1 MNLEKILKPNK
12 NILIL
17 MIVSLILTIISFI
30 MMVTYANKQD
40 ESVSY
45 NGLITRNIDKANKYV
60 NVTIK
65 AIPYFYA
72 TKTSGDI
79 VYKYYIGFDEHNYMY
94 LLRLTDITYNDMET
108 KYNLDKDNF
117 SYYLEGYTSN
127 TEDDLKKITIT
138 TYNEMVDKK
147 IITEDNF
154 SSYFGNTYFDE
165 TKDPNEDMFIISV
178 SIFITCITL
187 FIVSLI
193 LYIVKKVKINKV
205 IKEYGK
211 ETLENEIL
219 NSKTKHYE
227 KLKVFVTCDK
237 VISYNDYLIV
247 KKISDIIWLYNLKR
261 YYNGVLVKI
270 SLLCFDKN
278 KHKQELTSSKKEQEL
293 LELIEEIV
301 SKNKNIMEGYT
312 KENKKSYKNYI
323 KEH

>member
-94 LLRLTDITYNDMET
+94 LLRLTDI
-108 KYNLDKDNF
+108 
-117 SYYLEGYTSN
+117 
-127 TEDDLKKITIT
+127 

>member
-1 MNLEKILKPNK
+1 
-12 NILIL
+12 
-17 MIVSLILTIISFI
+17 
-30 MMVTYANKQD
+30 
-40 ESVSY
+40 
-45 NGLITRNIDKANKYV
+45 
-60 NVTIK
+60 
-65 AIPYFYA
+65 
-72 TKTSGDI
+72 
-79 VYKYYIGFDEHNYMY
+79 
-94 LLRLTDITYNDMET
+94 
-108 KYNLDKDNF
+108 
-117 SYYLEGYTSN
+117 
-127 TEDDLKKITIT
+127 
-138 TYNEMVDKK
+138 MVDKK

-165 TKDPNEDMFIISV
+165 TKDPNEDMFIVSV

-193 LYIVKKVKINKV
+193 LYIVKKVKIKKV

-312 KENKKSYKNYI
+312 KENKKSYKDYI

>member
-1 MNLEKILKPNK
+1 MNLEKIFKPNK

-30 MMVTYANKQD
+30 MMVNYANKQD

-65 AIPYFYA
+65 TLPYFYA
-72 TKTSGDI
+72 TRTTDNI
-79 VYKYYIGFDEHNYMY
+79 TYKYYIGFDEHNYMY

-108 KYNLDKDNF
+108 KYNLDKVNF

-165 TKDPNEDMFIISV
+165 TKDPNEDMFI
-178 SIFITCITL
+178 
-187 FIVSLI
+187 VSLI
-193 LYIVKKVKINKV
+193 LYIVKKVKIKKV

-312 KENKKSYKNYI
+312 KENKKSYKDYI